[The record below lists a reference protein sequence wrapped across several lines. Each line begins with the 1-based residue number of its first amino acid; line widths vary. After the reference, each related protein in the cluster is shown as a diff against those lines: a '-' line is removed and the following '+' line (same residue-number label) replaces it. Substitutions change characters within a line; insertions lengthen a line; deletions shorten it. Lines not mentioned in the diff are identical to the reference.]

1 MKDLKRLLR
10 HLKPYKG
17 YVALN
22 ILCNMLMAVFT
33 VVSIPVFIPF
43 FRILF
48 DLENPATEYPQ
59 HIRSL
64 NELLQAAN
72 FQFSYLID
80 TYGQSKTLLL
90 TCGIIVVLF
99 FFKNLFR
106 YLALYFMAPVR
117 NGVVRDLRQS
127 VYNHMTLLPIAYFT
141 EERKGDMMSRII
153 SDVQEVEVS
162 ILNVL
167 EAVFRSPI
175 TIIGAVFIM
184 VYLSPGLTLIV
195 FALMLF
201 TGVVIGGVSRQ
212 LRRRSGQLQDLLG
225 SLVSTVEETI
235 GGLRVVK
242 AFRAEHF
249 KQQHFKEVNDAYRS
263 LQTRIIRRRDLSS
276 PLSEFLGITVVAALL
291 WIGAQRIFMG
301 EMGAETFMAFLLAFY
316 NVIDPTKQLTNA
328 WYNIQ
333 KGMAAVDRFD
343 KVLHAPQGMPELPNP
358 ASLQGFRDGIRF
370 EQVWFR
376 YPNAEKWALQGIDLA
391 IPKGHTIALVGL
403 SGAGK
408 STIADLIPRFYDV
421 TKGRITLDGMDIRDL
436 RVCDLR
442 GLMGIVTQ
450 DAVLFH
456 DTIARN
462 IAFGLDVPEETIRD
476 AAEKAYA
483 MEFIE
488 QLPDGLH
495 FNIGDGGNKLS
506 GGQKQ
511 RITIARAIL
520 RDPQI
525 LILDEATSALDS
537 ESERLVQR
545 ALDALLQNRTALVIA
560 HRLSTIRR
568 ADNIIVLRDGCIV
581 ETGVH
586 DALRQRNGEYNRLV
600 ELQGLHD

>member
-1 MKDLKRLLR
+1 LKDLRRLIQHLR
-10 HLKPYKG
+10 PYKG
-17 YVALN
+17 YVILN
-22 ILCNMLMAVFT
+22 VLCNVLMAFFT

-48 DLENPATEYPQ
+48 SLEPPAATMPAR
-59 HIRSL
+59 IRSL
-64 NELLQAAN
+64 SEILQAAN
-72 FQFSYLID
+72 YQFSQLID
-80 TYGQSKTLLL
+80 TQGQSRTLLY
-90 TCGIIVVLF
+90 TCGLIVVLF
-99 FFKNLFR
+99 FLKNLFR
-106 YLALYFMAPVR
+106 YLATFFMAPVR
-117 NGVVRDLRQS
+117 NGVVRDLRQA
-127 VYNHMTLLPIAYFT
+127 VYDHMTMLPLAYFS

-153 SDVQEVEVS
+153 SDVQEVEWS
-162 ILNVL
+162 ILNVM

-175 TIIGAVFIM
+175 TIIGSVFIM
-184 VYLSPGLTLIV
+184 VYMSPGLTLIV
-195 FALMLF
+195 FVLMLF
-201 TGVVIGGVSRQ
+201 TGVVIGGVSRK
-212 LRRRSGQLQDLLG
+212 LRRRSGELQDLLG
-225 SLVSTVEETI
+225 TLVATVEETI

-242 AFRAEHF
+242 AFSAEAF
-249 KQQHFKEVNDAYRS
+249 KQQHFREVNDAYRT

-291 WIGAQRIFMG
+291 WIGAQRIFAG
-301 EMGAETFMAFLLAFY
+301 EMGAEMFMAFLLAFY

-328 WYNIQ
+328 YYNIQ

-343 KVLHAPQGMPELPNP
+343 KVLGAPAGMPEVVDPQPLRE
-358 ASLQGFRDGIRF
+358 LQQGLHFD
-370 EQVWFR
+370 QVWFR
-376 YPNAEKWALQGIDLA
+376 YPNAEKWALQGIDFR
-391 IPKGHTIALVGL
+391 IPKGHTVALVGL

-421 TKGRITLDGMDIRDL
+421 TDGRITLDGVDL
-436 RVCDLR
+436 RQLRVSDLR
-442 GLMGIVTQ
+442 GHMGIVTQ

-462 IAFGLDVPEETIRD
+462 IAFGMDVREEEIRL

-483 MEFIE
+483 LEFID
-488 QLPDGLH
+488 QLPGGLH

-511 RITIARAIL
+511 RLTIARAIL

-537 ESERLVQR
+537 ESERLVQQ
-545 ALDALLQNRTALVIA
+545 ALDALLHNRTALVIA

-568 ADNIIVLRDGCIV
+568 ADNIIVLREGRIV
-581 ETGVH
+581 ESGTH
-586 DALRQRNGEYNRLV
+586 DLLRAQDGEYNRLV